1 MWTIAFL
8 TQKGGTGKTTLAAS
22 LAVAAAEAGEKVIT
36 LDLDPQGS
44 LARWGERRVAAQAPN
59 KVMVEP
65 LERERLPRLRAILD
79 GLAGVGFTLVVFDT
93 AGADSAAVRLVADSV
108 DMCLLPSRPS
118 RLDVEATASTFR
130 AVFLARRRAAFV
142 LNQCPPTYRSTRAS
156 DAAKDLTS
164 LGVLADPML
173 SARIR
178 MRSRRGWASPSMPAE
193 AGRHRR
199 SRRCGVGLGPSLDR
213 PGPTGCR
220 RCSSRKRLPPS
231 AAAALS
237 ARHARTA

>member
-1 MWTIAFL
+1 
-8 TQKGGTGKTTLAAS
+8 
-22 LAVAAAEAGEKVIT
+22 
-36 LDLDPQGS
+36 
-44 LARWGERRVAAQAPN
+44 
-59 KVMVEP
+59 MVEP

-79 GLAGVGFTLVVFDT
+79 GLAGVGFTLAVFDT

-118 RLDVEATASTFR
+118 RLDVEATAGTFR

-173 SARIR
+173 SAR
-178 MRSRRGWASPSMPAE
+178 MDYQDALA
-193 AGRHRR
+193 A
-199 SRRCGVGLGPSLDR
+199 GLGVTEYAR
-213 PGPTGCR
+213 G
-220 RCSSRKRLPPS
+220 SR
-231 AAAALS
+231 AAQEVEALWSWTRSQFATTAVSRAPLLFEQEKVAA
-237 ARHARTA
+237 

>member
-44 LARWGERRVAAQAPN
+44 LARWGERRAAVKAPN
-59 KVMVEP
+59 HVMVEP

-79 GLAGVGFTLVVFDT
+79 GLAGAGFTLAVFDT

-108 DMCLLPSRPS
+108 DICLLPSRPS
-118 RLDVEATASTFR
+118 RLDVEATAGTFR

-142 LNQCPPTYRSTRAS
+142 LNQCPATYRSSRAS
-156 DAAKDLTS
+156 DAARDLTS

-173 SARIR
+173 SARMDYQDALAAGLGVTEYAR
-178 MRSRRGWASPSMPAE
+178 GGRAAQEVEALWSWTRSQFATAG
-193 AGRHRR
+193 AGR
-199 SRRCGVGLGPSLDR
+199 VPLLLDQE
-213 PGPTGCR
+213 
-220 RCSSRKRLPPS
+220 KI
-231 AAAALS
+231 AA
-237 ARHARTA
+237 